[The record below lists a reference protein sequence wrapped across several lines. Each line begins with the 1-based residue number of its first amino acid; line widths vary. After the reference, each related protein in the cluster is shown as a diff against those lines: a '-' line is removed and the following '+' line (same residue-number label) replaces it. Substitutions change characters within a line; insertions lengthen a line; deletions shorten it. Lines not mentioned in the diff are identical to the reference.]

1 MKTFDEMNFHPES
14 EELVELLCNK
24 TQNEDP
30 LFFRV
35 VVAYYLAMISAMMRV
50 NIVTRDRDEIPVS
63 MYAINLAV
71 SGSGKGYSTN
81 LIESQV
87 INQFRS
93 NFTDSTLPGLAQQ
106 NLPKI
111 ANQRAIRKGSDPD
124 VELTKTE
131 KEYDDIGPLFFSFD
145 SGTAPALKSVRQ
157 KLLLANAG
165 SMNLMVDEIG
175 SNLTEIRELLAPML
189 ELYDIGTIKPKLVKG
204 TTEHQRYEEII
215 GRTPSNM
222 MLFGTP
228 ASLLDGGRKEEE
240 FVALFEEGYGRRCFF
255 GYSKSHR
262 KKSGMTARELYDQ
275 RTCGNASTFLEALSD
290 KLGRLADMAFVG
302 TTLNISEDVEILFTE
317 YEIQCGDLA
326 LDFSEHETMRKSE
339 ISHRHFKAL
348 KLAGAYAFID
358 GSPEITEDHAYYAI
372 KLAEESGKAFQN
384 ILTRDRPYVK
394 LAKYL
399 ADLPRSATQPDL
411 VEDLP
416 FYTGTNAKK
425 QEMMQLA
432 IAYGYQNN
440 IIIKRAFN
448 DGIEFISGETLKKTD
463 LSKMIVS
470 YSTDIAKGYLPDTA
484 NFDDLHK
491 LTQKKGM
498 HWCNHHFSNGHRCE
512 DAALPGFNMVVLD
525 IDHGVNIS
533 TAKLLL
539 KDYKAL
545 FYTTRSHTENDHCF
559 RILLPTN
566 YELQLDAHDFKEF
579 SKNIFTW
586 VPFEG
591 IDQVTGQR
599 ARKWLSHDGEY
610 EYQDGE
616 LLDILQFIPKTSKND
631 SFKAKVLDQQGMDNL
646 ERWVMNNTGDGNR
659 NNMLL
664 RYAMILVDGGFDFD
678 GILKR
683 VTDLNDKLADKLT
696 EQEIV
701 STIMATVS
709 KAISRK

>member
-1 MKTFDEMNFHPES
+1 MKTFDEMEFHPES

-35 VVAYYLAMISAMMRV
+35 VVAYYLTMISAMMRV

-145 SGTAPALKSVRQ
+145 SGTAPALKSIRQ

-175 SNLTEIRELLAPML
+175 SNLAEVKELLAPML
-189 ELYDIGTIKPKLVKG
+189 ELYDIGTIKPKLVKS
-204 TTEHQRYEEII
+204 TTDNQRYEEII

-222 MLFGTP
+222 LLFGTP
-228 ASLLDGGRKEEE
+228 ASLLDAGKTEED
-240 FVALFEEGYGRRCFF
+240 FYGLIDAGYARRCFF
-255 GYSKSHR
+255 GYAKNHK

-275 RTCGNASTFLEALSD
+275 RTCSNASAFLEALSD

-302 TTLNISEDVEILFTE
+302 TALNISEDVELLFTE
-317 YEIQCGDLA
+317 YEIKCGTSAD
-326 LDFSEHETMRKSE
+326 DFAEHETMRKSE
-339 ISHRHFKAL
+339 MGHRHFKAL
-348 KLAGAYAFID
+348 KLAGAYAFIE

-384 ILTRDRPYVK
+384 ILARDRPYVK

-399 ADLPRSATQPDL
+399 AALPRSATQPDL

-448 DGIEFISGETLKKTD
+448 DGIEFISGETLKKTNLD
-463 LSKMIVS
+463 EMLVS
-470 YSTDIAKGYLPDTA
+470 YSTDIAKNFLPDTA
-484 NFDDLHK
+484 KFDDLHK
-491 LTQKKGM
+491 LTQKNGM
-498 HWCNHHFSNGHRCE
+498 HWCNHHFDKGHRCE
-512 DAALPGFNMVVLD
+512 DDALPGFNMIVLD
-525 IDHGVNIS
+525 IDHEINMS

-545 FYTTRSHTENDHCF
+545 FYTTKRHTATENRF
-559 RILLPTN
+559 RIILPTN
-566 YELQLDAHDFKEF
+566 YELKLDAKDYKEF
-579 SKNIFTW
+579 MLNLFQW
-586 VPFEG
+586 LPFSV
-591 IDQVTGQR
+591 DAATGQR
-599 ARKWLSHDGEY
+599 ARKWLSHNGHY

-631 SFKAKVLDQQGMDNL
+631 SFRAKVLDQQGMDNL

-701 STIMATVS
+701 STIMTTVS
-709 KAISRK
+709 KALSKK